1 MREGA
6 RNSRYGNLPPESERY
21 PSSMP
26 SSRDT
31 RATGGQDAARMTRWE
46 RLKYALVRP
55 DDEPAHS
62 TAPAGDRSAEEVRA
76 VIRRADDKERAVGL
90 IAAPVSAAISFI
102 VITALID
109 RNSVIGA
116 KHYTPAST
124 YHELLLVL
132 LAFAVLMLVSALT
145 RKRLFL
151 AISLALYGLALF
163 QLGWLGFAVPFVLA
177 GAWYL
182 VRSYRLQQELRR
194 AEPADVRPTRAKG
207 ATNGVRPRSSKR
219 YTPPA

>member
-1 MREGA
+1 MV
-6 RNSRYGNLPPESERY
+6 
-21 PSSMP
+21 
-26 SSRDT
+26 
-31 RATGGQDAARMTRWE
+31 Q
-46 RLKYALVRP
+46 P
-55 DDEPAHS
+55 DD
-62 TAPAGDRSAEEVRA
+62 DRSDSARAEDRPAEEVRDA
-76 VIRRADDKERAVGL
+76 IKRADDKERAVGL

-109 RNSVIGA
+109 RNSVAGA

-132 LAFAVLMLVSALT
+132 LALGVLMLVTALL

-151 AISLALYGLALF
+151 ALSLALYGVALF

-182 VRSYRLQQELRR
+182 VRSYRLQQEFKR
-194 AEPADVRPTRAKG
+194 AESTDATVVRGKG
-207 ATNGVRPRSSKR
+207 SASNGSRSGPRPRQNKR

>member
-1 MREGA
+1 
-6 RNSRYGNLPPESERY
+6 
-21 PSSMP
+21 
-26 SSRDT
+26 
-31 RATGGQDAARMTRWE
+31 MTRWE
-46 RLKYALVRP
+46 RLKYSLVRP
-55 DDEPAHS
+55 DDEPS
-62 TAPAGDRSAEEVRA
+62 DTAPAGDRSAEEVRA

-109 RNSVIGA
+109 RNSVVGA
-116 KHYTPAST
+116 RHFTPAST
-124 YHELLLVL
+124 YRELLLVL
-132 LAFAVLMLVSALT
+132 LALGVLMLVTALM

-151 AISLALYGLALF
+151 AISMALYGVALF

-194 AEPADVRPTRAKG
+194 AEPEDVGPARARSG
-207 ATNGVRPRSSKR
+207 AGAGVRPRPSKR

>member
-1 MREGA
+1 
-6 RNSRYGNLPPESERY
+6 
-21 PSSMP
+21 
-26 SSRDT
+26 
-31 RATGGQDAARMTRWE
+31 MTRWE
-46 RLKYALVRP
+46 RLKYSMVRP
-55 DDEPAHS
+55 DDDETSH
-62 TAPAGDRSAEEVRA
+62 TAPAGDRSAEEVQA

-109 RNSVIGA
+109 RNSVVGA
-116 KHYTPAST
+116 RHYTPAST

-132 LAFAVLMLVSALT
+132 LGLGVLMLVTALL

-151 AISLALYGLALF
+151 AISMALYGVALF

-194 AEPADVRPTRAKG
+194 AEPEAVRPARVSRSTPSAVRTRP
-207 ATNGVRPRSSKR
+207 NKR
-219 YTPPA
+219 YTPPT

>member
-1 MREGA
+1 M
-6 RNSRYGNLPPESERY
+6 
-21 PSSMP
+21 
-26 SSRDT
+26 
-31 RATGGQDAARMTRWE
+31 TGGDDAAPMTRWE
-46 RLKYALVRP
+46 RLKYAMVRP
-55 DDEPAHS
+55 DEDEPSHS
-62 TAPAGDRSAEEVRA
+62 APAGDRSAEEVRA

-102 VITALID
+102 VVNALIN
-109 RNSVIGA
+109 RNSVVGA

-132 LAFAVLMLVSALT
+132 LALGVLMLVTALM

-151 AISLALYGLALF
+151 AISMALYGIALF

-194 AEPADVRPTRAKG
+194 AEPEEVRPA
-207 ATNGVRPRSSKR
+207 RPRSGPTNAVRARPNKR

>member
-1 MREGA
+1 M
-6 RNSRYGNLPPESERY
+6 
-21 PSSMP
+21 SS
-26 SSRDT
+26 T
-31 RATGGQDAARMTRWE
+31 MTRWE
-46 RLKYALVRP
+46 RLKYSVVQP
-55 DDEPAHS
+55 DDDRSDAAS
-62 TAPAGDRSAEEVRA
+62 DRSAEEVRA
-76 VIRRADDKERAVGL
+76 VIARADDKERAVGL

-102 VITALID
+102 VTAALID
-109 RNSVIGA
+109 RNSVVGA

-132 LAFAVLMLVSALT
+132 LGLSVLMLVTAML
-145 RKRLFL
+145 RKRLFMAL
-151 AISLALYGLALF
+151 GMALYGVALF

-194 AEPADVRPTRAKG
+194 AEPDDVRPTRTKDG
-207 ATNGVRPRSSKR
+207 ATGGVRPRPSKR

>member
-1 MREGA
+1 
-6 RNSRYGNLPPESERY
+6 
-21 PSSMP
+21 MP
-26 SSRDT
+26 T
-31 RATGGQDAARMTRWE
+31 MTRWE
-46 RLKYALVRP
+46 RLKYAMVRP
-55 DDEPAHS
+55 DDEEPSPSSAADDRPA
-62 TAPAGDRSAEEVRA
+62 DEVRA
-76 VIRRADDKERAVGL
+76 VIRRADDRERAVGL

-102 VITALID
+102 VTTALID
-109 RNSVIGA
+109 RNSVAGA

-132 LAFAVLMLVSALT
+132 LALGVLMLVTAML

-151 AISLALYGLALF
+151 AISMALYGIALF

-194 AEPADVRPTRAKG
+194 AEADDAGPVRSSARTGVANG
-207 ATNGVRPRSSKR
+207 ARPRQSKR

>member
-1 MREGA
+1 
-6 RNSRYGNLPPESERY
+6 
-21 PSSMP
+21 
-26 SSRDT
+26 
-31 RATGGQDAARMTRWE
+31 MTRWE
-46 RLKYALVRP
+46 RLKYTMVRP
-55 DDEPAHS
+55 DDEQTRSTPAD
-62 TAPAGDRSAEEVRA
+62 DRSAAEVRA
-76 VIRRADDKERAVGL
+76 VIARADDKERAVGL
-90 IAAPVSAAISFI
+90 IAAPVSAAISFV

-109 RNSVIGA
+109 RNSVVGA
-116 KHYTPAST
+116 KHFTPAST

-132 LAFAVLMLVSALT
+132 LALGVLMLVTAVL

-151 AISLALYGLALF
+151 ALSMALYGIALF

-194 AEPADVRPTRAKG
+194 ADPEEVRPTR
-207 ATNGVRPRSSKR
+207 PRSGAAGGAVRARANKR

>member
-1 MREGA
+1 M
-6 RNSRYGNLPPESERY
+6 
-21 PSSMP
+21 
-26 SSRDT
+26 
-31 RATGGQDAARMTRWE
+31 
-46 RLKYALVRP
+46 
-55 DDEPAHS
+55 
-62 TAPAGDRSAEEVRA
+62 
-76 VIRRADDKERAVGL
+76 
-90 IAAPVSAAISFI
+90 SAAISFI

-109 RNSVIGA
+109 RNSVVGA
-116 KHYTPAST
+116 KHFTPAST

-132 LAFAVLMLVSALT
+132 LGLGALMLVTAWL

-151 AISLALYGLALF
+151 ALSMALYGIALF

-194 AEPADVRPTRAKG
+194 AEPEDVRPARASG
-207 ATNGVRPRSSKR
+207 AVRARPNKR

>member
-1 MREGA
+1 
-6 RNSRYGNLPPESERY
+6 
-21 PSSMP
+21 
-26 SSRDT
+26 
-31 RATGGQDAARMTRWE
+31 MTRWE
-46 RLKYALVRP
+46 RLKYSVVQP
-55 DDEPAHS
+55 DDDAS
-62 TAPAGDRSAEEVRA
+62 DKTSDRSAEEVRA
-76 VIRRADDKERAVGL
+76 IIARADDKERAVGL

-109 RNSVIGA
+109 RNSVVGA
-116 KHYTPAST
+116 KHFTPAST

-132 LAFAVLMLVSALT
+132 LGLGVLMLVTAML
-145 RKRLFL
+145 RKRLFMAL
-151 AISLALYGLALF
+151 SMALYGIALF

-194 AEPADVRPTRAKG
+194 AEPEDVRPAPARTRSG
-207 ATNGVRPRSSKR
+207 ATAGTRPRPSKR

>member
-1 MREGA
+1 
-6 RNSRYGNLPPESERY
+6 
-21 PSSMP
+21 MP

-31 RATGGQDAARMTRWE
+31 RSTGGGDAPQLTRWQ
-46 RLKYALVRP
+46 RLRYTMVRP
-55 DDEPAHS
+55 DDDRPDS
-62 TAPAGDRSAEEVRA
+62 APTEDRPAEEVRA
-76 VIRRADDKERAVGL
+76 VIKRADDKERAVGL

-109 RNSVIGA
+109 RNSVAGA

-124 YHELLLVL
+124 YHELLIVL
-132 LAFAVLMLVSALT
+132 LALGVLILVTAFL

-151 AISLALYGLALF
+151 AITLALYGIALF

-182 VRSYRLQQELRR
+182 VRSYRLQQELKR
-194 AEPADVRPTRAKG
+194 AESADGSVVRSKG
-207 ATNGVRPRSSKR
+207 NSANGSRSGPRPRQNKR

>member
-1 MREGA
+1 
-6 RNSRYGNLPPESERY
+6 
-21 PSSMP
+21 
-26 SSRDT
+26 
-31 RATGGQDAARMTRWE
+31 MTRWE
-46 RLKYALVRP
+46 RLKYAMVRP
-55 DDEPAHS
+55 DNEPS
-62 TAPAGDRSAEEVRA
+62 DPAPAGDRSAEEVRA

-109 RNSVIGA
+109 RNSVVGA
-116 KHYTPAST
+116 KHFTPAST

-132 LAFAVLMLVSALT
+132 LALGVLMLVTALM

-151 AISLALYGLALF
+151 AISMALYGIALF

-194 AEPADVRPTRAKG
+194 AEPEEVRPARTRSAG
-207 ATNGVRPRSSKR
+207 AGNGVRARPNKR

>member
-1 MREGA
+1 
-6 RNSRYGNLPPESERY
+6 
-21 PSSMP
+21 
-26 SSRDT
+26 
-31 RATGGQDAARMTRWE
+31 MTRWE
-46 RLKYALVRP
+46 RLKYAMVRP
-55 DDEPAHS
+55 DDEPS
-62 TAPAGDRSAEEVRA
+62 QSAPAGDRSAEEAHA

-109 RNSVIGA
+109 RNSVVGA
-116 KHYTPAST
+116 KHFTPAST
-124 YHELLLVL
+124 YRELLLVL
-132 LAFAVLMLVSALT
+132 LALGVLMLVTALM

-151 AISLALYGLALF
+151 AISMALYGIALF

-194 AEPADVRPTRAKG
+194 AEPEEARPTRTRSGG
-207 ATNGVRPRSSKR
+207 AGNGNGVRPRQSKR

>member
-1 MREGA
+1 
-6 RNSRYGNLPPESERY
+6 
-21 PSSMP
+21 
-26 SSRDT
+26 
-31 RATGGQDAARMTRWE
+31 MTRWE
-46 RLKYALVRP
+46 RLKYAMVRP
-55 DDEPAHS
+55 DDEPADS
-62 TAPAGDRSAEEVRA
+62 APAGDRSAEEVRA
-76 VIRRADDKERAVGL
+76 VMRRADDKERAVEL

-109 RNSVIGA
+109 RNSVVGA
-116 KHYTPAST
+116 RHFTPAST
-124 YHELLLVL
+124 YRELLLVL
-132 LAFAVLMLVSALT
+132 LALSVLMLVTALM

-151 AISLALYGLALF
+151 AISMALYGVALF

-194 AEPADVRPTRAKG
+194 AEPEDVRPARATRSSPAG
-207 ATNGVRPRSSKR
+207 NGVRARPNKR

>member
-1 MREGA
+1 
-6 RNSRYGNLPPESERY
+6 
-21 PSSMP
+21 MP
-26 SSRDT
+26 ST
-31 RATGGQDAARMTRWE
+31 MTRWE
-46 RLKYALVRP
+46 RLKYSVVQP
-55 DDEPAHS
+55 DDHPSDKAS
-62 TAPAGDRSAEEVRA
+62 DRSAEEVRA
-76 VIRRADDKERAVGL
+76 VIARADDKERAVGL

-109 RNSVIGA
+109 RNSVVGA
-116 KHYTPAST
+116 KHFTPAST

-132 LAFAVLMLVSALT
+132 LGLGVLMLVTAML
-145 RKRLFL
+145 RKRLFMAL
-151 AISLALYGLALF
+151 GMALYGIALF

-194 AEPADVRPTRAKG
+194 AEPAEARPTRAKNS
-207 ATNGVRPRSSKR
+207 ATSGVRPRPSKR

>member
-1 MREGA
+1 
-6 RNSRYGNLPPESERY
+6 
-21 PSSMP
+21 
-26 SSRDT
+26 
-31 RATGGQDAARMTRWE
+31 MTRWE
-46 RLKYALVRP
+46 RLKYSLVRP
-55 DDEPAHS
+55 DDEPS
-62 TAPAGDRSAEEVRA
+62 DTAPAGDRSAEEVRA

-109 RNSVIGA
+109 RNSVVGA
-116 KHYTPAST
+116 RHFTPAST
-124 YHELLLVL
+124 YRELLLVL
-132 LAFAVLMLVSALT
+132 LALGVLMLVTALM

-151 AISLALYGLALF
+151 AISMALYGVALF

-194 AEPADVRPTRAKG
+194 AEPEDVRPARTRSG
-207 ATNGVRPRSSKR
+207 AGAGVRPRPSKR

>member
-1 MREGA
+1 
-6 RNSRYGNLPPESERY
+6 
-21 PSSMP
+21 
-26 SSRDT
+26 
-31 RATGGQDAARMTRWE
+31 MTRWE
-46 RLKYALVRP
+46 RLKYAMVRP
-55 DDEPAHS
+55 DDDEPSPSA
-62 TAPAGDRSAEEVRA
+62 AAGDRSAEEVRA

-90 IAAPVSAAISFI
+90 IAGPVSAAISFI
-102 VITALID
+102 VVTALID
-109 RNSVIGA
+109 RNSVAGA
-116 KHYTPAST
+116 KHFTPAST

-132 LAFAVLMLVSALT
+132 LALGVLMLVTAVL

-151 AISLALYGLALF
+151 AISMALYGIALF

-194 AEPADVRPTRAKG
+194 AEPEDVRPARPSRAT
-207 ATNGVRPRSSKR
+207 ASAVRARPNKR